1 MARKKFKRELVKP
14 TYLKTN
20 LKTTQKY
27 QDLNFIDEIELQRSN
42 LIEKNL
48 QICLNLKNNLK

>member
-42 LIEKNL
+42 LIEKNM